1 MYIRPLSLLH
11 SFLPH
16 PSPSPPQLLL
26 LLPVCAFQGVIAVSV
41 LYAREVV
48 HGKHTER
55 QLYDV
60 SAVGLCVGP
69 CTVNGG

>member
-1 MYIRPLSLLH
+1 MFDLTHPPHLLQ
-11 SFLPH
+11 F
-16 PSPSPPQLLL
+16 LL
-26 LLPVCAFQGVIAVSV
+26 LLPVCAIQGVLAVSV
-41 LYAREVV
+41 LHTREVV

-60 SAVGLCVGP
+60 GTVGLCVGP